1 MRERQTYA
9 WRLLVTGTCF
19 VLFGLGGLLLG
30 LLVFPAMLMLPGG
43 PGRRRARTRATVQ
56 RSFRLFVAVMSG
68 LRGLCY
74 EFHGADRLGRPGQL
88 IIANHPTLIDVVF
101 IVAFTPAPACVVK
114 AALFANP
121 FTRHVVRAA
130 GYIRNA
136 PTDEMIERS
145 VAALRSGRC
154 PGNVPRGHPHSCRP
168 APGIPPRRGSV
179 AVQGA
184 AVLTPI
190 YIHVDQPM
198 LTKTLPWYK
207 VPPRVPR
214 FTIRVGDDID
224 LGPFRSAPPPR
235 ASRQLNDWLV
245 RAYEHELAPLRGYN
259 GTTRRTRD
267 SRVGS
272 GRAGGGACRR
282 EMKCSSRYRLLLSS
296 CSRLSLA
303 GSLPRHG

>member
-43 PGRRRARTRATVQ
+43 PGRRRARTRAIVQ

-68 LRGLCY
+68 LGGLRY
-74 EFHGADRLGRPGQL
+74 QFHGAERLGRPGQL
-88 IIANHPTLIDVVF
+88 IIANHPTLVDVVF

-145 VAALRSGRC
+145 VAALRSGDALVMFPEGTRTRAGQ
-154 PGNVPRGHPHSCRP
+154 PLAFHRG
-168 APGIPPRRGSV
+168 AASV

-184 AVLTPI
+184 TVLTPI
-190 YIHVDQPM
+190 YIHVDQP
-198 LTKTLPWYK
+198 LLDKTLPWYK
-207 VPPRVPR
+207 VPPRIPR
-214 FTIRVGDDID
+214 FSFRVGDDID
-224 LGPFRSAPPPR
+224 LGPFREVPPPR

-245 RAYEHELAPLRGYN
+245 GAYEHELARLHGYN
-259 GTTRRTRD
+259 GPRAESEIHESGPGEPAGAHADERRSARAD
-267 SRVGS
+267 SGCS
-272 GRAGGGACRR
+272 GRVVRD
-282 EMKCSSRYRLLLSS
+282 
-296 CSRLSLA
+296 
-303 GSLPRHG
+303 

>member
-9 WRLLVTGTCF
+9 WRLLVTGSCF

-30 LLVFPAMLMLPGG
+30 LLVVPAMLVLPGG

-68 LRGLCY
+68 LRGLRY
-74 EFHGADRLGRPGQL
+74 EFHGAERLGRPGQL

-121 FTRHVVRAA
+121 FTRYVVRAA

-145 VAALRSGRC
+145 VAALRSGDALVMFPEGTRTRAGQ
-154 PGNVPRGHPHSCRP
+154 PLAFHRG
-168 APGIPPRRGSV
+168 AASV

-190 YIHVDQPM
+190 YIHVDQP
-198 LTKTLPWYK
+198 LLDKTLPWYK
-207 VPPRVPR
+207 VPPRVPQ
-214 FTIRVGDDID
+214 FSIRVGDDID

-245 RAYEHELAPLRGYN
+245 GTYEHELARLRGYN
-259 GTTRRTRD
+259 GPRD
-267 SRVGS
+267 TSEIHES
-272 GRAGGGACRR
+272 GPGEPAGAHADER
-282 EMKCSSRYRLLLSS
+282 
-296 CSRLSLA
+296 
-303 GSLPRHG
+303 

>member
-1 MRERQTYA
+1 MHERQTYA

-19 VLFGLGGLLLG
+19 LLFGIAGLLLG

-43 PGRRRARTRATVQ
+43 QERCRARTRTIVQ

-68 LRGLCY
+68 LGGLRY
-74 EFHGADRLGRPGQL
+74 EFRGAERLGRPGQL
-88 IIANHPTLIDVVF
+88 IIANHPTLVDVVF

-121 FTRHVVRAA
+121 FTRYVVRAA

-145 VAALRSGRC
+145 VAALRSGDALVMFPEGTRTRADQ
-154 PGNVPRGHPHSCRP
+154 PLAFHRG
-168 APGIPPRRGSV
+168 AASV

-190 YIHVDQPM
+190 YINVDQP
-198 LTKTLPWYK
+198 LLDKTLPWYR

-214 FTIRVGDDID
+214 FSIRVGDDID

-235 ASRQLNDWLV
+235 ASRQLNEWLV
-245 RAYEHELAPLRGYN
+245 GAYVQELARLRGYN
-259 GTTRRTRD
+259 G
-267 SRVGS
+267 
-272 GRAGGGACRR
+272 
-282 EMKCSSRYRLLLSS
+282 
-296 CSRLSLA
+296 
-303 GSLPRHG
+303 P

>member
-1 MRERQTYA
+1 MSERRTYA
-9 WRLLVTGTCF
+9 WRLLVTGACF

-30 LLVFPAMLMLPGG
+30 LLVFPAMLILPGG

-68 LRGLCY
+68 LRGLRY
-74 EFHGADRLGRPGQL
+74 EFQGAERLGRPGQL

-136 PTDEMIERS
+136 RTDEMIERS
-145 VAALRSGRC
+145 VAALRSGDALVMFPEGTRTR
-154 PGNVPRGHPHSCRP
+154 PGQPLAFHRG
-168 APGIPPRRGSV
+168 AASV
-179 AVQGA
+179 AVRGA

-190 YIHVDQPM
+190 YIHVDQP
-198 LTKTLPWYK
+198 LLGKTLPWYK

-214 FTIRVGDDID
+214 FAIHVGDDID

-245 RAYEHELAPLRGYN
+245 STYEKELARLGGYN
-259 GTTRRTRD
+259 GPR
-267 SRVGS
+267 GAS
-272 GRAGGGACRR
+272 GIHEAGPGEPAGAHADER
-282 EMKCSSRYRLLLSS
+282 
-296 CSRLSLA
+296 
-303 GSLPRHG
+303 

>member
-9 WRLLVTGTCF
+9 WRFLVTGTCF

-30 LLVFPAMLMLPGG
+30 LLVFPVMLMLPGG
-43 PGRRRARTRATVQ
+43 TARRRMRTRATVQ

-68 LRGLCY
+68 LRGLRY
-74 EFHGADRLGRPGQL
+74 EFHGAERLGRPGQL

-145 VAALRSGRC
+145 VAALRSGDTLVMFPEGTRTRVGQ
-154 PGNVPRGHPHSCRP
+154 PLAFHRG
-168 APGIPPRRGSV
+168 AASV

-184 AVLTPI
+184 AVLTPV

-198 LTKTLPWYK
+198 LNKTLPWYR
-207 VPPRVPR
+207 VPPRMPH
-214 FTIRVGDDID
+214 FSIRVGDDID
-224 LGPFRSAPPPR
+224 LGPVRSAPPPR
-235 ASRQLNDWLV
+235 ASRQLNDWLLG
-245 RAYEHELAPLRGYN
+245 AYEEELARLRGYN
-259 GTTRRTRD
+259 GPRNVSD
-267 SRVGS
+267 IYGS
-272 GRAGGGACRR
+272 GPGEPAGAHADER
-282 EMKCSSRYRLLLSS
+282 
-296 CSRLSLA
+296 
-303 GSLPRHG
+303 